1 MGAMAKMHPTLMS
14 PVSFQAFKVRRTTM
28 SNAIPASLL
37 HYDSSLET
45 PGEDEAATIH
55 ALLEALHK
63 INETTFRDNNH
74 GLRSV
79 HAKSH
84 GLLTGE
90 LRVLE
95 GLPPELAQGLFA
107 QGGTYP
113 VVMRFS
119 TVPGDL
125 IDDKVSTPRGVAIKL
140 IGVPGERVS
149 GSENDATQDF
159 VMVNGP
165 VFGAKDAKHFL
176 GSLKLVAATTDK
188 GEALKKAFSAVA
200 RGTEKL
206 IEAFGSKSGTVI
218 ALGGH
223 PETNLLGETY
233 FTQAPMRYGRYVAK
247 LSLVPVSPELRAL
260 TNAPVDLHDKPNGL
274 REAVIQHFAQL
285 GGEWEL
291 RVQLCTDVAS
301 MPIEDASVE
310 WSQDKSPYLSVAR
323 LHVPPQTAW
332 SEARSEAI
340 DDGMAFNP
348 WHALAA
354 HQPLGSIMR
363 ARKVAYDVMSKVRAR
378 QNHHP
383 ISEPTSLPLFS

>member
-1 MGAMAKMHPTLMS
+1 
-14 PVSFQAFKVRRTTM
+14 M
-28 SNAIPASLL
+28 SNPIPTSPLR
-37 HYDSSLET
+37 YDSSLER
-45 PGEDEAATIH
+45 PEDDEAGTIH
-55 ALLEALHK
+55 SLLEALQK

-107 QGGTYP
+107 QAGTYP

-125 IDDKVSTPRGVAIKL
+125 LDDKVSTPRGLAIKL
-140 IGVPGERVS
+140 IGVQGDRAA
-149 GSENDATQDF
+149 GSEGDATQDF

-165 VFGAKDAKHFL
+165 VFGTKDARHFL
-176 GSLKLVAATTDK
+176 NSLKLLAATTDK
-188 GEALKKAFSAVA
+188 AEPLKKAFSAVA
-200 RGTEKL
+200 RGTEKI
-206 IEAFGSKSGTVI
+206 IEAFGGKSGTVI

-223 PETNLLGETY
+223 PETNVLGETY
-233 FTQAPMRYGRYVAK
+233 FTQTPVRYGQYVAK
-247 LSLVPVSPELRAL
+247 LSLAPVSAELQQL
-260 TNAPVDLHDKPNGL
+260 TNAPVDLHDKPDGL
-274 REAVIQHFAQL
+274 REAVVSHFARH

-291 RVQLCTDVAS
+291 RVQLCTDLAS

-310 WSQDKSPYLSVAR
+310 WPQDESPYIAVAR
-323 LHVPPQTAW
+323 LGVAPKAAW

-363 ARKVAYDVMSKVRAR
+363 ARKVAYEVMSKVRAR

-383 ISEPTSLPLFS
+383 IIEPVSPPSFT

>member
-1 MGAMAKMHPTLMS
+1 MS
-14 PVSFQAFKVRRTTM
+14 DPIS
-28 SNAIPASLL
+28 ASPLL
-37 HYDSSLET
+37 YDSSLET
-45 PGEDEAATIH
+45 PEDDEAETIH
-55 ALLEALHK
+55 ALLEVLQK
-63 INETTFRDNNH
+63 INQTTFRDNSH

-95 GLPPELAQGLFA
+95 GLPPVLAQGLFA
-107 QGGTYP
+107 QTGTYP

-125 IDDKVSTPRGVAIKL
+125 LDDKVSTPRGLAIKL
-140 IGVPGERVS
+140 IGVPGERVP
-149 GSENDATQDF
+149 GSENEATQDF
-159 VMVNGP
+159 LMVNGP
-165 VFGAKDAKHFL
+165 AFGAKDAKHFL
-176 GSLKLVAATTDK
+176 SILKLLAATTDR

-200 RGTEKL
+200 RGTEKI
-206 IEAFGSKSGTVI
+206 IEAFGGKSGTVI

-223 PETNLLGETY
+223 PETNVLGETY
-233 FTQAPMRYGRYVAK
+233 FTQTPVRYGRYIAK
-247 LSLVPVSPELRAL
+247 LSIAPISPELQAL

-274 REAVIQHFAQL
+274 REAVIKHFAQL

-291 RVQLCTDVAS
+291 RVQLCIDVAS

-310 WSQDKSPYLSVAR
+310 WPQDRSPYLSVAR
-323 LHVPPQTAW
+323 LRVPPQTAW

-363 ARKVAYDVMSKVRAR
+363 ARKVAYEVMSKVRAR

-383 ISEPTSLPLFS
+383 ITEPSSPPLFP